1 MESIISIIMDL
12 LDIFNLKYLEKSMTG
27 DELEKIRNIKKSN
40 LTLGVTSILLIA
52 FGLFYLNKGDNVAYL
67 LLGLG
72 MLAITEF
79 IKSFVRLID
88 MEK

>member
-40 LTLGVTSILLIA
+40 LTLRVTSILLIA
-52 FGLFYLNKGDNVAYL
+52 FGIFYLNKGDNVAYL

>member
-12 LDIFNLKYLEKSMTG
+12 LDIFNLKYIEKSMTG
-27 DELEKIRNIKKSN
+27 DKLEKIRNIKKSN

-52 FGLFYLNKGDNVAYL
+52 FGIFYLNKGYNVAYL

>member
-12 LDIFNLKYLEKSMTG
+12 LDIFNLKYIEKSMTG

-52 FGLFYLNKGDNVAYL
+52 FGIFYLNKGDNVAYL

>member
-52 FGLFYLNKGDNVAYL
+52 FGIFYLNKGYNVAYL

>member
-52 FGLFYLNKGDNVAYL
+52 FGIFYLNKGDNVAYL